1 MNPFSIPVRR
11 PVATAMFFLG
21 IFLLGAVAWQRI
33 PVELLPAVSGE
44 ELFVRFN
51 RPGSEPEVVEREILL
66 PIEARVRELSGVEE
80 TFAEVRGSR
89 GNFQVRFARGT
100 DLKVRELE
108 LRRVAAEL
116 VRTQPR
122 GTSIEVDSQDLE
134 AMSRFVMF
142 AQVIGMEDRNS
153 LLDFVDEQIT
163 PRLAAV
169 PGVSRVMAGGGAPLE
184 MTVRLDPDRC
194 AALGIAPSQV
204 MAALSRTVRR
214 LAFLGGAEDEA
225 GRTAVVLDGRPRGV
239 VSLAETRIDP
249 NRPVLLRHVAE
260 VDFGTGREEMLFRVN
275 SNPTVAMVIFQEE
288 DANLIRLGRA
298 LRAKMDELRAEFEP
312 YGLDFIVNF
321 DSAEMVEEQ
330 LDRLKRLAFSG
341 FLIALA
347 VLFLFLRQWR
357 AVAVVAVAVPASLL
371 TALALLLLLGQ
382 TINLITLF
390 GLAVGIGMLV
400 DNSIVV
406 YEATQRRLERGAS
419 PDGAA
424 EEGIRRTVR
433 AILAASLTTCV
444 VYLPI
449 AIVDFE
455 SALARSLL
463 EVLAISILVPLAASV
478 LVAVGLV
485 PLLARKLAAPA
496 ALARLKKLRERR
508 QKQGGLLPPFR
519 PRELFGGLLM
529 VALRRP
535 GGWVTGVI
543 AAVLITLFFAIP
555 MVVIGTISREPEEA
569 EEIRFSVDLDTGGTL
584 ESAAGSFERLELAVM
599 ALDGVR
605 MVESVVAET
614 GGTLTVHL
622 LPKEERPEEVNA
634 ARIRETVRTEAQG
647 LQGVEVSTEQ
657 AGFGGGGGGGG
668 GRGGGNSLASMF
680 GQGPAEV
687 ILSGPDSQELRA
699 LAREIEEQLESIP
712 EIAHAQVGSRSG
724 QDELRVIPDERA
736 LAAFG
741 LTADQV
747 LPALNIVRRE
757 GVVMQTGFTMYD
769 GREVPMT
776 IRREESTLG
785 LGGDDLRELRLATAA
800 GVMSLDDI
808 AAVSKMPPPPTIVHH
823 NGRRE
828 ISVFYRFDSAAP
840 ATGPS
845 RQSLEQEVREAIQA
859 IHRPTGYT
867 LEAPQAEESFN
878 WFKKILLPVL
888 LLLFAVLA
896 VTFESLTLPLLVMLA
911 LPLTVLG
918 ATWALVF
925 SHTPVDM
932 MAMVGVL
939 SLIGVTVNPAILLV
953 DRMQTRAWEG
963 GRPPGAAALAAVRER
978 TRPVL
983 MTAATTVA
991 GLWPLALV
999 TGKDNEI
1006 WPPFATVM
1014 MGGLIT
1020 STLLTLMVI
1029 PVGFVFLHRLDRL
1042 FGRLG
1047 PWIVMTWGIATTAI
1061 MWPLI
1066 AQDVISSLTWRVV
1079 ATILVAAVL
1088 LGVAVLIFR
1097 RPEFP
1102 KPDCSEGPP
1111 QVDVRFLHKIYGR
1124 PGPIGRAWR
1133 STDRFVEKVRRRGGI
1148 AFDPRHARDRL
1159 LPLALLLTGAL
1170 YLAFSL
1176 QTVFW
1181 RLIFLFLS
1189 SGLLSALLKAV
1200 RRARGAVDDLGRVR
1214 PGGPEGAAAAMA
1226 PWAALSCA
1234 VMSFYLLPWLAEG
1247 RIRMPLWLVITLT
1260 LLVPVV
1266 QLGRRT
1272 ALRITSGE
1280 ITDRLSEGRLRRSRT
1295 VWRKLCRRL
1304 FGLDLP
1310 REQVHAL
1317 ANVRFTAKRG
1327 MVGILGPNGAGKT
1340 TLLRNLAGILDPSVG
1355 QITLGG
1361 VPLKRLRRYLARWVG
1376 YLPQDFGLPG
1386 NLTAREYLDYYALHY
1401 EIRPP
1406 EERQARVQQ
1415 LLKEVGLADRADER
1429 IGSFSGGMR
1438 QRVAVAR
1445 TLLRLPPVIIVDEPT
1460 VGLDPRE
1467 RIRFR
1472 NLLARLAEGRVV
1484 LFSTHVVEDV
1494 EVACERV
1501 IVFSRGRIV
1510 FDGEP
1515 TGLADEARG
1524 RVWTAKLRE
1533 GKIDLPESAL
1543 IVDQVPAGEIVHT
1556 RILSDRQPCEG
1567 ATPAKPSLEDGYL
1580 WLVRDVE
1587 IA

>member
-1 MNPFSIPVRR
+1 MNPFSLPVRR

-51 RPGSEPEVVEREILL
+51 RPGSEPDVVEREILL

-89 GNFQVRFARGT
+89 GSFQVRFASGT

-108 LRRVAAEL
+108 LRRVASEL

-122 GTSIEVDSQDLE
+122 GTSIEVDSRDLE

-142 AQVIGMEDRNS
+142 VQVIGMEDRNS
-153 LLDFVDEQIT
+153 LLDFINEQIT
-163 PRLAAV
+163 PRLASVA
-169 PGVSRVMAGGGAPLE
+169 GVSQVRAGGGAPRE
-184 MTVRLDPDRC
+184 MTVRIDPDRC
-194 AALGIAPSQV
+194 AALGVAPAQV
-204 MAALSRTVRR
+204 TAALARTVRR

-239 VSLAETRIDP
+239 VSLAETRIVP
-249 NRPVLLRHVAE
+249 NRPVLLRHVAD
-260 VDFGTGREEMLFRVN
+260 VDFGTGREEMLFRIN
-275 SNPTVAMVIFQEE
+275 SEPTVAMVIFQEE

-298 LRAKMDELRAEFEP
+298 LRAKMDELREEFSP
-312 YGLDFIVNF
+312 YGLDFIINI
-321 DSAEMVEEQ
+321 DSAEMVEDQ
-330 LDRLKRLAFSG
+330 LNRLKKLAVSG

-371 TALALLLLLGQ
+371 TALALLLVFGQ
-382 TINLITLF
+382 SINLITLF

-406 YEATQRRLERGAS
+406 YEATQRRLEHGAS
-419 PDGAA
+419 PDVAA
-424 EEGIRRTVR
+424 EDGVRRTVR
-433 AILAASLTTCV
+433 AILAASLTTCI

-449 AIVDFE
+449 AFVDFE
-455 SALARSLL
+455 SAIARALL
-463 EVLAISILVPLAASV
+463 EVLALSILLPLAASV

-485 PLLARKLAAPA
+485 PLLAQRLAAPA
-496 ALARLKKLRERR
+496 ALARLMKIRDRR
-508 QKQGGLLPPFR
+508 RLQGGVLPPYR
-519 PRELFGGLLM
+519 PRELFGGFLM

-555 MVVIGTISREPEEA
+555 WVAIGTITREPEEA
-569 EEIRFSVDLDTGGTL
+569 VEIRFSVDIETGETL
-584 ESAAGSFERLELAVM
+584 ESATGAFERLELAVM

-605 MVESVVAET
+605 MVESVVTET

-622 LPKEERPEEVNA
+622 LPKEDRPEEVDA
-634 ARIRETVRTEAQG
+634 GRIRKTVRAEAGG
-647 LQGVEVSTEQ
+647 LRGVEVDTERT
-657 AGFGGGGGGGG
+657 GFGGGGR
-668 GRGGGNSLASMF
+668 RGGASSLAAMF
-680 GQGPAEV
+680 GQAPAEV
-687 ILSGPDSQELRA
+687 VLSGPESRELKA
-699 LAREIEEQLESIP
+699 LAQEIEEQLESIP
-712 EIAHAQVGSRSG
+712 EISGAWRGERSG
-724 QDELRVIPDERA
+724 QDELRVTPDERA

-747 LPALNIVRRE
+747 LPALNVVRRE
-757 GVVMQTGFTMYD
+757 GVMMQTGFTMYD

-776 IRREESTLG
+776 VRREEDSLG
-785 LGGDDLRELRLATAA
+785 LAGEDLRNLRLAMPM
-800 GVMSLDDI
+800 GVVSLGSM
-808 AAVSKMPPPPTIVHH
+808 ASVSKMPPPPTIVHH

-828 ISVFYRFDSAAP
+828 VSVYYRFGSSAP
-840 ATGPS
+840 STGPA
-845 RQSLEQEVREAIQA
+845 RQALEEEVREAIQA
-859 IHRPTGYT
+859 VHRTPGYT
-867 LEAPQAEESFN
+867 LEAPQAAESFG
-878 WFKKILLPVL
+878 WFKKIILPVL
-888 LLLFAVLA
+888 LLLFAILA
-896 VTFESLTLPLLVMLA
+896 VAFESLTLPLLVMLA

-925 SHTPVDM
+925 SGTPVDW
-932 MAMVGVL
+932 MATVGVL

-953 DRMQTRAWEG
+953 DRMQTRAWRG

-999 TGKDNEI
+999 TGQDNEI

-1042 FGRLG
+1042 FGRIG
-1047 PWIVMTWGIATTAI
+1047 PWIVIAWGAATTAI

-1066 AQDVISSLTWRVV
+1066 AQDVISSLTWRTV
-1079 ATILVAAVL
+1079 ATILVAALL
-1088 LGVAVLIFR
+1088 LGLAVLIFR
-1097 RPEFP
+1097 RPESP
-1102 KPDCSEGPP
+1102 QPDCSEGPP
-1111 QVDVRFLHKIYGR
+1111 EVVVRYLHKIYGR

-1133 STDRFVEKVRRRGGI
+1133 ATDRFVEKVRKRGGL
-1148 AFDPRHARDRL
+1148 AFDPRQARDRI
-1159 LPLALLLTGAL
+1159 LPLLLLMAGTL
-1170 YLAFSL
+1170 YLAFAL

-1181 RLIFLFLS
+1181 RLVFLFLS
-1189 SGLLSALLKAV
+1189 AGLVSTLLKAV
-1200 RRARGAVDDLGRVR
+1200 RRVRGVVDELGRVK
-1214 PGGPEGAAAAMA
+1214 PGGPEGAAAVMA

-1234 VMSFYLLPWLAEG
+1234 GLSFYFLPWLAEE
-1247 RIRMPLWLVITLT
+1247 RTRLPLWLVITLA
-1260 LLVPVV
+1260 LFVPVV

-1272 ALRITSGE
+1272 AVRIASGDIAE
-1280 ITDRLSEGRLRRSRT
+1280 RLSDGWLRRSRT
-1295 VWRKLCRRL
+1295 LWRRLCRRL

-1317 ANVRFTAKRG
+1317 ANVRFTARRG

-1355 QITLGG
+1355 SISLGG
-1361 VPLKRLRRYLARWVG
+1361 VQLKRLKRYLARWVG

-1406 EERQARVQQ
+1406 LERQARVQR
-1415 LLKEVGLADRADER
+1415 LLQEVGLAERADEK
-1429 IGSFSGGMR
+1429 IGGFSGGMR

-1515 TGLADEARG
+1515 ARLADEARG
-1524 RVWTAKLRE
+1524 RVWIAHLRE
-1533 GKIDLPESAL
+1533 GEVDLPEEAL
-1543 IVDQVPAGEIVHT
+1543 VVDQIPAGETVRT
-1556 RILSDRQPCEG
+1556 RILFDNPPCKG
-1567 ATPAKPSLEDGYL
+1567 AEPAVPSLEDGYL